1 MVKVRYEEKEVL
13 AYLPNPG
20 RLWEILLPDTLL
32 LLARTK
38 GPKYE
43 FTVMASLKDSHPVL
57 LHTHFTNRLVSNL
70 ISEKKIPFLA
80 NYQVMGTEPNVGQG
94 RFDLLL
100 KDRDTKESFYL
111 EVKTCTLFGSELAM
125 FPDAE
130 TQRGTRHLYELLELK
145 EKGVKAGLLFVVM
158 NYSCNYFLPA
168 YHIDRAFTEAFLK
181 VYNESPIW
189 AIAINLAQDL
199 STIADVK
206 VLSIPI
212 EYLRSVFADRGIYM
226 LLVEMPRDEVI
237 AIGKLG
243 EIFFP
248 KGFFIYVGSAMNG
261 LSKRLKRYRGSIK
274 NHHWHVDYLLE
285 RAILRKI
292 IPVITSSRLECQVA
306 DGLSNI
312 ADSLIPHFGSSDCA
326 CQSHLFYFQKN
337 PLCNRDFINLLNF
350 FRLEVPTIQL
360 KTFKESS

>member
-1 MVKVRYEEKEVL
+1 MVKVKYEEKEVL

-20 RLWEILLPDTLL
+20 RLWEILLPDTPLL
-32 LLARTK
+32 LTRTK
-38 GPKYE
+38 GQKYE

-57 LHTHFTNRLVSNL
+57 LHTHYTNRLVSHL
-70 ISEKKIPFLA
+70 ISDKRIPFLE
-80 NYQVMGTEPNVGQG
+80 NYDVVGTEPNVGQG

-100 KDRDTKESFYL
+100 RDRDTEESFYL

-130 TQRGTRHLYELLELK
+130 TQRGTRHLHELLELK
-145 EKGVKAGLLFVVM
+145 DKGVKAGLLFVVM
-158 NYSCNYFLPA
+158 NYNCNYFLPA

-181 VYNESPIW
+181 VYNKSHIW
-189 AIAINLAQDL
+189 AIAINLSQDL
-199 STIADVK
+199 STITDVK

-212 EYLRSVFADRGIYM
+212 EFLRSVFSDRGVYM
-226 LLVEMPRDEVI
+226 LLMEMPRDEV
-237 AIGKLG
+237 ALIGKLG
-243 EIFFP
+243 EIVFP
-248 KGFFIYVGSAMNG
+248 KGFYIYVGSAMNG
-261 LSKRLKRYRGSIK
+261 LSKRLKRYRSTIK
-274 NHHWHVDYLLE
+274 KHHWHIDYLLE

-306 DGLSNI
+306 DSLSHI
-312 ADSLIPHFGSSDCA
+312 ADNLIPHFGSSDCP

-337 PLCNRDFINLLNF
+337 PLYNRDFINLLNF

-360 KTFKESS
+360 KTFKEAS